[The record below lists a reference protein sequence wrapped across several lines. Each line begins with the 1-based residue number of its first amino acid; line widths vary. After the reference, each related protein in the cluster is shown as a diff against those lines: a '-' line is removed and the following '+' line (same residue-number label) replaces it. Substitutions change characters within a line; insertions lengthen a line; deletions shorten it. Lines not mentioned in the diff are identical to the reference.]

1 MQTKVVTTDLVDR
14 QFKADGP
21 DQLWVA
27 DITYIPT
34 WAGFV
39 YLAVVVDVWS
49 RKIVGWS
56 IEPHLRTELV
66 LAALTAPWHS
76 VDPSGS
82 SITAIMVA
90 STRVTR
96 SANVVRR

>member
-1 MQTKVVTTDLVDR
+1 MPQRFVTTTVRDAVNLVKTTDLVDR
-14 QFKADGP
+14 QFKAEGP

-34 WAGFV
+34 WSGFV

-56 IEPHLRTELV
+56 IESHLALPPLV
-66 LAALTAPWHS
+66 ESPPL
-76 VDPSGS
+76 
-82 SITAIMVA
+82 
-90 STRVTR
+90 
-96 SANVVRR
+96 VVCRP